1 MLTPG
6 VIDELKKIVGKGD
19 VLTSPEELVCYSYDA
34 TPFTHLPQAVVLP
47 ESTQEVS
54 AILKLA
60 NREKFPV
67 TPRGASSN
75 LSGGA
80 VPVQGGVVM
89 LMVRF
94 NRILEI
100 DEENLTATVEPG
112 VVLAQFHQAV
122 EARGLFYPPDPASLS
137 ISTLGGNIGE
147 GSGGPRCFKYGTTK
161 DYVLGL
167 EVVLPNGEVIWTG
180 SKTVKNVSGY
190 DLTHL
195 FVGSEGTLGVVTK
208 IIVKLIPLPEAKM
221 TLLAIY
227 DRIDDAARTVSSIV
241 ARRIIPTTLEMLDR
255 ATMELVEAYKPVGLP
270 LDAEAVL
277 LLEID
282 GSEPEVKRQA
292 SLAEEACRN
301 CKARE
306 VRVAKSKEE
315 SEQLWSARRSAL
327 AAVARGCV
335 TMVIEDAT
343 VPRSAVPQFV
353 RIIGELAR
361 KHHLRVPLLAH
372 AGDGNMHPMV
382 MTDFRD
388 QEEMA
393 RVDAFA
399 DELFRAALD
408 LGGTLS
414 GEHGI
419 GTLKAKYLAWQ
430 FGPAGV
436 AAMHAIK
443 RALDPN
449 NILNPGKIFAN
460 DRDGV

>member
-1 MLTPG
+1 MLTPE
-6 VIDELKKIVGKGD
+6 VIDELKKIVGKDD

-60 NREKFPV
+60 NRERFPV

-75 LSGGA
+75 LSGGS

-94 NRILEI
+94 NRVLEI

-180 SKTVKNVSGY
+180 AKTVKNVSGY

-195 FVGSEGTLGVVTK
+195 FVGSEGTLAVVTK

-227 DRIDDAARTVSSIV
+227 DHIDDAARTVSSIV

-282 GSEPEVKRQA
+282 GSEAEAKRQA
-292 SLAEEACRN
+292 SLVEEACRS

-306 VRVAKSKEE
+306 VRVARSKEE
-315 SEQLWSARRSAL
+315 SDQLWSARRSAL

-335 TMVIEDAT
+335 TMIIEDAT
-343 VPRSAVPQFV
+343 VPRSAVPEFV

-361 KHHLRVPLLAH
+361 KHRLRVPLLAH

-419 GTLKAKYLAWQ
+419 GTLKAKYLTWQ

-449 NILNPGKIFAN
+449 NILNPGKIFAS
-460 DRDGV
+460 DQEGV

>member
-1 MLTPG
+1 
-6 VIDELKKIVGKGD
+6 
-19 VLTSPEELVCYSYDA
+19 
-34 TPFTHLPQAVVLP
+34 
-47 ESTQEVS
+47 
-54 AILKLA
+54 
-60 NREKFPV
+60 
-67 TPRGASSN
+67 
-75 LSGGA
+75 
-80 VPVQGGVVM
+80 
-89 LMVRF
+89 
-94 NRILEI
+94 
-100 DEENLTATVEPG
+100 
-112 VVLAQFHQAV
+112 
-122 EARGLFYPPDPASLS
+122 
-137 ISTLGGNIGE
+137 
-147 GSGGPRCFKYGTTK
+147 
-161 DYVLGL
+161 
-167 EVVLPNGEVIWTG
+167 LPNGEVIWTG

-227 DRIDDAARTVSSIV
+227 DHIDDAARTVSSIV

-282 GSEPEVKRQA
+282 GSEAEAKRQA
-292 SLAEEACRN
+292 SLVEEACRS

-306 VRVAKSKEE
+306 VRVARSKEE
-315 SEQLWSARRSAL
+315 SDQLWSARRSAL

-335 TMVIEDAT
+335 TMIIEDAT
-343 VPRSAVPQFV
+343 VPRSAVPEFV

-361 KHHLRVPLLAH
+361 KHRLRVPLLAH

-449 NILNPGKIFAN
+449 NILNPGKIFVS
-460 DRDGV
+460 DQEGV